1 MIWFYSKFQAG
12 KDTLFFIPFYQ
23 NNLVS
28 PSYFFDVI
36 IIFATSNAIWFINGL
51 NRCYSLKIQAVM
63 IKEMP
68 HFLDMDDERH
78 YDLED
83 ARYVLL
89 GVPYDGTSTFVKG
102 ADKGPQAIL
111 DASDSLEL
119 YDIQY
124 QYEAWTAGIHTDHHN
139 YDFRTPETM
148 VKSVYNRVKFFLESG
163 KRIVLTGGEHS
174 VSVGAIQAMAEA
186 HHDLTVLQIDAHAD
200 LRDSYH
206 DSPYNHA
213 CVMRRAQEC
222 ARVVQ
227 VGIRN
232 VCAEELPNVVPENIF
247 YAHLIHNQEDWMEKA
262 VERLTDNVYITV
274 DLDGF
279 DPSILPATG
288 TPLPGGL
295 QWYPTLKFLE
305 MVFRTRKVVG
315 FDVVELCPQPDSKV
329 SDVMAATL
337 VYKMITLWDM
347 LG

>member
-1 MIWFYSKFQAG
+1 M
-12 KDTLFFIPFYQ
+12 T
-23 NNLVS
+23 
-28 PSYFFDVI
+28 
-36 IIFATSNAIWFINGL
+36 
-51 NRCYSLKIQAVM
+51 
-63 IKEMP
+63 

-78 YDLED
+78 YVLED
-83 ARYVLL
+83 ARYVIL

-119 YDIQY
+119 FDIQY
-124 QYEAWTAGIHTDHHN
+124 QHEAWLAGIHTDHHD
-139 YDFRTPETM
+139 YDLRTPETM
-148 VKSVYNRVKFFLESG
+148 VKSVHNRVSHFMDQG
-163 KRIVLTGGEHS
+163 KRIILLGGEHS
-174 VSVGAIQAMAEA
+174 VSVGSIQAMAER
-186 HHDLTVLQIDAHAD
+186 HDNLSVLQIDAHAD

-206 DSPYNHA
+206 DSIYNHA

-232 VCAEELPNVVPENIF
+232 VCSEEYPFVVPENTF
-247 YAHLIHNQEDWMEKA
+247 YAHLIHNQEDWMDKA

-295 QWYPTLKFLE
+295 QWYPTLQFLE
-305 MVFRTRKVVG
+305 KVFRKKNVVG

-347 LG
+347 LD

>member
-1 MIWFYSKFQAG
+1 MVKRM
-12 KDTLFFIPFYQ
+12 
-23 NNLVS
+23 N
-28 PSYFFDVI
+28 
-36 IIFATSNAIWFINGL
+36 
-51 NRCYSLKIQAVM
+51 
-63 IKEMP
+63 

-83 ARYVLL
+83 ARYVIL

-111 DASDSLEL
+111 DASDSIEL

-124 QYEAWTAGIHTDHHN
+124 QYEAWLAGIHTDHHD
-139 YDFRTPETM
+139 YDLRTPETM
-148 VKSVYNRVKFFLESG
+148 VKSVHNRVSHFMDEG
-163 KRIVLTGGEHS
+163 KRIVLLGGEHS
-174 VSVGAIQAMAEA
+174 VSVGAIQAMAEK
-186 HHDLTVLQIDAHAD
+186 HDNLSVLQIDAHAD

-206 DSPYNHA
+206 DSIYNHA
-213 CVMRRAQEC
+213 CVMRRAQEY

-232 VCAEELPNVVPENIF
+232 VCSEEYPYVVPENTF
-247 YAHLIHNQEDWMEKA
+247 YAHLIHNQEDWMDKA

-295 QWYPTLKFLE
+295 QWYPTLQFLE
-305 MVFRTRKVVG
+305 KVFRKKNVVG

-347 LG
+347 LE